1 VLRDFEVIQK
11 HAANGSDWPIG
22 CIHDLRRTYCTLMA
36 DAVPMYVL
44 RLWAGHSDIATT
56 ANFYLGLND
65 GMADRARKAFA
76 IGAAG

>member
-1 VLRDFEVIQK
+1 
-11 HAANGSDWPIG
+11 
-22 CIHDLRRTYCTLMA
+22 
-36 DAVPMYVL
+36 MYVL